1 MELEQTDNLDEA
13 LEWAYTQGGPGAPA
27 AFLLAPARF
36 AFAER
41 SGGSF
46 ALTLHGHE
54 WFGAGFGPSPPLRNE
69 WQTCFISY
77 STFGDRVGDL
87 VRGDEWDFYAR
98 ELVDVETGPAVD
110 EVTDA
115 VAIREL
121 LSEHAAHSKVWPGDP
136 EVVAWYGVDDEEGL
150 ASVAALVRWESGLHV
165 VSSVATRSNARG
177 RGLAERV
184 LVGLMHAA
192 AARGVVWLGL
202 GVAHDNLVAKRLY
215 ERTGFTRRAEFSA
228 YRTPQ
233 IEAAEA

>member
-1 MELEQTDNLDEA
+1 MELEHTDDIDEA
-13 LEWAYTQGGPGAPA
+13 LEWAYKLGGPGAPA

-41 SGGSF
+41 SGESF
-46 ALTLHGHE
+46 ALTLHGQE

-77 STFGDRVGDL
+77 STLGDRVGRL
-87 VRGDEWDFYAR
+87 VRGDEWDFYTR
-98 ELVDVETGPAVD
+98 ELVDVRTGGSVN
-110 EVTDA
+110 EVTGA
-115 VAIREL
+115 VAISAL
-121 LSEHAAHSKVWPGDP
+121 LSEHAPHSQVWPGDP

-202 GVAHDNLVAKRLY
+202 GVAHDNLVAERLY

-228 YRTPQ
+228 YRSPDVGSATT
-233 IEAAEA
+233 